1 MKAGDLVR
9 MTKKRSVH
17 PSSFRASIA
26 KSYLGIYAEG
36 TSDTWENGAVMES
49 HTIWVEGQETF
60 FSDWHWKFE
69 VISESR

>member
-9 MTKKRSVH
+9 MTKKRATH
-17 PSSFRASIA
+17 SSFKPGIA
-26 KSYLGIYAEG
+26 KSYLGIYAAR

-49 HTIWVEGQETF
+49 HTIWVDGKETF
-60 FSDWHWKFE
+60 FSGLHWKFE

>member
-9 MTKKRSVH
+9 MTKKRAGH
-17 PSSFRASIA
+17 PSFRPGIA

-36 TSDTWENGAVMES
+36 TSDTWENGATMES
-49 HTIWVEGQETF
+49 HIIWIEGKETF
-60 FSDWHWKFE
+60 FSAWHWKFE